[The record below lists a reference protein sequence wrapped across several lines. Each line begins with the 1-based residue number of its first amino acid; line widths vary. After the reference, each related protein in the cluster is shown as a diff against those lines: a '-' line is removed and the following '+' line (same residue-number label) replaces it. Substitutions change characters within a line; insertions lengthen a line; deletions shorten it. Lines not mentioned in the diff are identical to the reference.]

1 MNGDI
6 HADVTVAHGKRGF
19 TCACSGEGVAPDG
32 TITVRGN
39 RPVRI
44 HFRLSRGQGVSSV
57 EFPDHRSGIWV
68 GERGT
73 PCPGAGGPSGKE
85 SPEFDD
91 KQPGASGA
99 GLSIRD
105 RKSAGGD
112 GRYPYVL
119 AFNAILEDGAGASGF
134 FDPMIANER

>member
-6 HADVTVAHGKRGF
+6 HADVTVAHDKRGF
-19 TCACSGEGVAPDG
+19 TCACSGEGVEPDG

-57 EFPDHRSGIWV
+57 EFPDHLLGSWV
-68 GERGT
+68 GERGK

-85 SPEFDD
+85 SDEFGD
-91 KQPGASGA
+91 KQPGATGA

-112 GRYPYVL
+112 GQYPYVL
-119 AFNAILEDGAGASGF
+119 AFNAVLEDGARTTGV
-134 FDPMIANER
+134 FDPMIFHRR